1 MVGMLATTESHRDL
15 DLVTVREELANLL
28 GLEVQVVT
36 VGLWT
41 NLDLFDLCPGLS
53 LLATRLGVVLLALEL
68 DSSPVSDAADR
79 RAGIRCY
86 LDEIQAALLGKFQGV
101 PGDKLAQLLAGL
113 VDQQNAGDSDLFV
126 DSWLVNV
133 AAWDGAA

>member
-1 MVGMLATTESHRDL
+1 MVSVLATTEAHGDL
-15 DLVTVREELANLL
+15 DLVAVREELADLL

-41 NLDLFDLCPGLS
+41 DLDLFDLGTGLA
-53 LLATRLGVVLLALEL
+53 LLAASLRLVLLSLEL
-68 DSSPVSDAADR
+68 DPAPVADSAHWGTGVR
-79 RAGIRCY
+79 RH

-113 VDQQNAGDSDLFV
+113 VDQQDAGDSDLFV
-126 DSWLVNV
+126 DSWLVNS
-133 AAWDGAA
+133 AAWNGAA